1 MATNYEQAGNVVDL
15 TAPSG
20 GVVSGTV
27 YQIGQF
33 VGVAVKTA
41 AVGETF
47 PLAISGVFNSLPI
60 LSTDT
65 PAEGAFLYW
74 DNGNSRFTTTAS
86 THKLAAVAVEAKA
99 SGPAVIKAKL
109 LGVNLI
115 D

>member
-33 VGVAVKTA
+33 VGVAVRTA

-47 PLAISGVFNSLPI
+47 PLAIQGVYNNLPI

-65 PAEGAFLYW
+65 PSEGQALYW
-74 DNGNSRFTTTAS
+74 DNGNSRLTTTAS
-86 THKLAAVAVEAKA
+86 THKLVAHAVEAKA
-99 SGPAVIKAKL
+99 SGPAIIKARL
-109 LGVNLI
+109 IGFNLI